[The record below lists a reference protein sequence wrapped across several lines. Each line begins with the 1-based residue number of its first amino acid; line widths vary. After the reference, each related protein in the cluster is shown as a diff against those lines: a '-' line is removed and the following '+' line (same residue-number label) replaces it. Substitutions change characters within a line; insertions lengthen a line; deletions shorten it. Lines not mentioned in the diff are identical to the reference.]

1 MKFVGALCLVMILV
15 GSFSFIIFRA
25 APGGTGCEDRLLE
38 DLRSPGGRQVAARF
52 THRCGTA
59 PAAVEVALRP
69 AGTPFAADERATVFA
84 ARGDRPVRLAWRDA
98 QTLVIES
105 ERENL
110 LEPRT
115 EWRNVALVYRRIH

>member
-1 MKFVGALCLVMILV
+1 MKFVAALFFIMLAVGGLSFLV
-15 GSFSFIIFRA
+15 FRT
-25 APGGTGCEDRLLE
+25 APSAGCEDRLLE
-38 DLRSPGGRQVAARF
+38 DVPSPGGRQIAARF
-52 THRCGTA
+52 THRCGS
-59 PAAVEVALRP
+59 AAASVEVALRP
-69 AGTPFAADERATVFA
+69 AGGPFAADERATVFA

-105 ERENL
+105 ESESF